1 MPPII
6 IMKDSRITAFLS
18 LWALIVTILLVYRT
32 NQPLQKTSPYEQG
45 SAISSI
51 GIYKLHES

>member
-1 MPPII
+1 MPPVV
-6 IMKDSRITAFLS
+6 IMKDSRITAFLF

-32 NQPLQKTSPYEQG
+32 NVPLKKASVYEQG

-51 GIYKLHES
+51 GI

>member
-1 MPPII
+1 MPPIV
-6 IMKDSRITAFLS
+6 IMKDSRITSFLF

-32 NQPLQKTSPYEQG
+32 NLPLKWTSIYKQG

-51 GIYKLHES
+51 GI

>member
-1 MPPII
+1 MPPIV
-6 IMKDSRITAFLS
+6 IMKDSRIAASLF

-32 NQPLQKTSPYEQG
+32 NLPLKKTSIYEQG
-45 SAISSI
+45 PAIGSI